1 MKYCVSCGNQLRDEA
16 AFCPICGAAQPG
28 TPNQNG
34 VNESANVSSS
44 ESVNSTANVNSSA
57 SMNDAVNV
65 NGAQQG
71 YENNMQNQQSYA
83 NGIQN
88 QQGNPNNIQNSQGYP
103 NNVQNPQGYPNNVQ
117 NPQGYPNNVQNPQGY
132 PNNVQNPQGYPN
144 NVQNPQGYPNN
155 VQNPQGY
162 PNNIQNP
169 QGYPNVM
176 PQPHQNSNI
185 VPILVLVIVVLL
197 VSSVLMLVLLKTEVI
212 SIGGKNAEVSESTE
226 STTSAGGAVETDQV
240 TQEGETTDNF
250 GEVTTEA
257 APEYKTVTND
267 SPYEDFQA
275 TVSTRQPMHLEYASS
290 DVTDYPTVKLYY
302 TVQDEAEQTL
312 ILTNPMATIK
322 EKVNGGQDI
331 YHKVKSVE
339 ILQGNQGV
347 SFDICADKSGSMDH
361 DIDTMKMAMNDFIS
375 TMDTASGDKA
385 ELIAF
390 DSYVMYMCTYTDDK
404 NLLKNGINN
413 MVPDGMTALYDALY
427 YGVQSA
433 STREGA
439 RCVIAFTDGADNES
453 MYTYDSVI
461 NLANQYSVPIFI
473 IYTREGDAN
482 TCEYIASET
491 GGRSWSIDSV
501 SGMSE
506 VLQEIY
512 KMEKDMY
519 CVEYESDTSIGKTD
533 ERIVE
538 CIMMDDT
545 YGSMNASIFTPTEKL
560 KVRDHG
566 NSRYE
571 VVQADVSW
579 TEANRAAMEAGGH
592 LVTITSQSEM
602 DEVTK
607 LCEAK
612 KIRFVWMGGYT
623 SIMGNASFGHWI
635 TGEPFDFTFWY
646 PGEPSRQDRNDDVEE
661 MYLMLWDPADDGR
674 WSWNDQRENVFD
686 TKLSYFPGN
695 VGYVIEWEE

>member
-34 VNESANVSSS
+34 VNESANVSGS

-71 YENNMQNQQSYA
+71 YANNMQNQQSYA

-88 QQGNPNNIQNSQGYP
+88 QQGNPNNIQNLQGYP

-155 VQNPQGY
+155 M
-162 PNNIQNP
+162 QNP

-302 TVQDEAEQTL
+302 TVEDSMGETL
-312 ILTNPMATIK
+312 LLTSPNAAVRETLS
-322 EKVNGGQDI
+322 NGQQ
-331 YHKVKSVE
+331 VERVVSSVE
-339 ILQGNQGV
+339 ILDGNQGV
-347 SFDICADKSGSMDH
+347 SFNICADKSGSMESDM
-361 DIDTMKMAMNDFIS
+361 DTMKRAMTDFVDA
-375 TMDTASGDKA
+375 MDTASGDQA
-385 ELIAF
+385 ELIF
-390 DSYVMYMCTYTDDK
+390 
-404 NLLKNGINN
+404 IHIH
-413 MVPDGMTALYDALY
+413 
-427 YGVQSA
+427 
-433 STREGA
+433 A
-439 RCVIAFTDGADNES
+439 RCGRFFRDRAFTAVARNELS
-453 MYTYDSVI
+453 SAAEGVD
-461 NLANQYSVPIFI
+461 
-473 IYTREGDAN
+473 RETAVVV
-482 TCEYIASET
+482 A
-491 GGRSWSIDSV
+491 
-501 SGMSE
+501 
-506 VLQEIY
+506 
-512 KMEKDMY
+512 
-519 CVEYESDTSIGKTD
+519 ES
-533 ERIVE
+533 
-538 CIMMDDT
+538 
-545 YGSMNASIFTPTEKL
+545 A
-560 KVRDHG
+560 VRDLDFMH
-566 NSRYE
+566 
-571 VVQADVSW
+571 
-579 TEANRAAMEAGGH
+579 
-592 LVTITSQSEM
+592 
-602 DEVTK
+602 EVT
-607 LCEAK
+607 E
-612 KIRFVWMGGYT
+612 I
-623 SIMGNASFGHWI
+623 
-635 TGEPFDFTFWY
+635 
-646 PGEPSRQDRNDDVEE
+646 
-661 MYLMLWDPADDGR
+661 
-674 WSWNDQRENVFD
+674 
-686 TKLSYFPGN
+686 LSG
-695 VGYVIEWEE
+695 